1 MTKDEAM
8 SWFKNFINEVDTQ
21 DNLWTAKPIQFLLQQ
36 KREYVA
42 DADYCNTRTVFKHY
56 EMEPEEGWYDTKEE
70 CIKWLKEDKGYEGKD
85 LAEQIEDIQEVELGH
100 YWETS
105 QSFFTKRG
113 FEEHIFS
120 NKHNLGEYRYYVVHA
135 FRNWENQELFKAIR
149 AIVGEEVTNE
159 RTSC

>member
-8 SWFKNFINEVDTQ
+8 AWLKSFINEVDTQ
-21 DNLWTAKPIQFLLQQ
+21 DNLWTAQPVQFLLQQ

-42 DADYCNTRTVFKHY
+42 DGDYHHTTTAFKHP
-56 EMEPEEGWYDTKEE
+56 EMEPDDGWFETEDD
-70 CIKWLKEDKGYEGKD
+70 CIKFLKEDKEYEGEK
-85 LAEQIEDIQEVELGH
+85 LAEEIEKIETIYLGH

-113 FEEHIFS
+113 FEEHVRC
-120 NKHNLGEYRYYVVHA
+120 NRHNLGEHRPYVVHA

-149 AIVGEEVTNE
+149 AILKESEASND
-159 RTSC
+159 